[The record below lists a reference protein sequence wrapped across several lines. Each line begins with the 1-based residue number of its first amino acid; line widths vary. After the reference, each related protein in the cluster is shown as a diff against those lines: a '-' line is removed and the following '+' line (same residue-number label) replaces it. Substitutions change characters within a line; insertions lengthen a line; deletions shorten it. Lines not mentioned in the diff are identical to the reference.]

1 MLPSLRPSY
10 YQPVTQQSILQS
22 ELISGLESR
31 PKNTILGMKFCHRK
45 TKIITLKVILFFI
58 QLYIRRFYVVPCNTY
73 HTYILLQSLV
83 LIPSN
88 NCCWITLATYKKFL
102 ESYIHVRRSRY
113 GSTLSYNPCMEMIVL
128 VFVLKISS
136 CYLSSIVWK

>member
-45 TKIITLKVILFFI
+45 TKIIALKVILLFI
-58 QLYIRRFYVVPCNTY
+58 QLYIRLFHVIPRRYVLRVHSST
-73 HTYILLQSLV
+73 ILSSTTSIQQ
-83 LIPSN
+83 
-88 NCCWITLATYKKFL
+88 CMITLVTYKNDTRV
-102 ESYIHVRRSRY
+102 HVCIIR
-113 GSTLSYNPCMEMIVL
+113 M
-128 VFVLKISS
+128 
-136 CYLSSIVWK
+136 